1 MSAIYVRKFIENQRQ
16 EESEICVNRHK
27 QKLTKLGLDIS
38 KFDANYTKTI
48 RNPSDRKLSDVEK
61 ILLSKGLNF
70 VIYPLY
76 LNLIEVQ
83 KDSEICTKK
92 YAPFLIIINEPNSN
106 EFCLI
111 CTANSSHHVST

>member
-16 EESEICVNRHK
+16 EESEICANRHK

-61 ILLSKGLNF
+61 ILLSKELNF
-70 VIYPLY
+70 GIPSNGVGRDCRV
-76 LNLIEVQ
+76 NR
-83 KDSEICTKK
+83 DKK
-92 YAPFLIIINEPNSN
+92 RKSF
-106 EFCLI
+106 FFD
-111 CTANSSHHVST
+111 